1 LRSRNS
7 ILGRPGALVLTVLL
21 LGIPASLIAKTMTK
35 TQPRHSSTPSSKS
48 SSPTPVSSKKSGG
61 THGKRSRHSRN
72 WRHRGQQQVDVH
84 RTQQI
89 QQALIRSRYL
99 DGEPSGA
106 WDSRTQ
112 EALRRYQEANGW
124 QTKVVP
130 DSRALIKLGLGPS
143 NDRLLNPE
151 TAMTT
156 RPEATATVSTPAASE
171 TNPPRQ

>member
-1 LRSRNS
+1 LRSRNP
-7 ILGRPGALVLTVLL
+7 ILGRPGALVLMVLL
-21 LGIPASLIAKTMTK
+21 LAIPASLTAKTHPK
-35 TQPRHSSTPSSKS
+35 HASTPASKS
-48 SSPTPVSSKKSGG
+48 SSPKHISSKKSGG

-89 QQALIRSRYL
+89 QQALIRSHYL

-106 WDSRTQ
+106 WDSKTQ
-112 EALRRYQEANGW
+112 EALRRYQAANGW
-124 QTKVVP
+124 QNKVVP

-151 TAMTT
+151 TAMTSGS
-156 RPEATATVSTPAASE
+156 EATAAVSTPAASNSNS
-171 TNPPRQ
+171 NPPRQ